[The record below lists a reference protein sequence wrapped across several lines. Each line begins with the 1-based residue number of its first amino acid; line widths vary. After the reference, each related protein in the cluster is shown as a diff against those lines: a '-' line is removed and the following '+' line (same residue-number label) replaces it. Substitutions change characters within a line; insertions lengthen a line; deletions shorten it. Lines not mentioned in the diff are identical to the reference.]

1 MDSIPD
7 HIETID
13 PDPVPVA
20 VNNSNGGIVNPDDEK
35 EIIRPLSAV
44 RDAPPLRPL
53 WGNWIFEDSVIMLVG
68 EPGIK
73 KTTFL
78 YNLALKL
85 VDNEP
90 FLGVKATVPTVRIIY
105 CDFESGD
112 SLVRARV
119 EALGDYPKDDNSFL
133 LVNEKGLTFTHAI
146 PRITKWVKARPT
158 FPTMVII
165 DCIRAAFDMRDENDN
180 AEASKQMVNVRNL
193 MNDISPCA
201 IFLVH
206 HSSKAEMSGTRKG
219 SGAGARSALADIL
232 WNFEKEEDWPDGVFR
247 WVIPKNRLA
256 DDHLSVYIKGS
267 QFNFELCPKPRQAD
281 DPQSDCGVSGFKLQE
296 KLLNLLLTT
305 YPKDARLLQAET
317 KCTERQFYRAM
328 GCLLVRGEAKRTRH
342 GQYTRSVNGLKPA
355 TEEEEMSLQ
364 DSLDSIKHGN

>member
-1 MDSIPD
+1 MPDDVVSSDSGS
-7 HIETID
+7 
-13 PDPVPVA
+13 A
-20 VNNSNGGIVNPDDEK
+20 NGVINPADEK

-44 RDAPPLRPL
+44 RNAPPLRPL

-78 YNLALKL
+78 YNLALRL
-85 VDNEP
+85 VDNEA
-90 FLGVKATVPTVRIIY
+90 FLGVKATVPAVRIIY

-112 SLVRARV
+112 ALVRARV
-119 EALGDYPKDDNSFL
+119 EALGEYPKDDNSFL
-133 LVNEKGLTFTHAI
+133 LINEKGLTFTNVI
-146 PRITKWVKARPT
+146 PRITKWVKDRPT
-158 FPTMVII
+158 FPTIVII

-193 MNDISPCA
+193 MNTISPCA

-206 HSSKAEMSGTRKG
+206 HSSKAEMSGTKKG

-232 WNFEKEEDWPDGVFR
+232 WNFETEEGWPDGVFR

-256 DDHLSVYIKGS
+256 DDHLSVYIRGS
-267 QFNFELCPKPRQAD
+267 QFNFELCPKPREAND
-281 DPQSDCGVSGFKLQE
+281 SQSDCGVSGFKLQE

-305 YPKDARLLQAET
+305 YPKGARLLQAET
-317 KCTERQFYRAM
+317 KSTERQFYRAM
-328 GCLLVRGEAKRTRH
+328 GCLLVRGEAKRTKH
-342 GQYTRSVNGLKPA
+342 GQYIRSVNGLKPA

-364 DSLDSIKHGN
+364 DSLNNIRRSD